1 MIQMLKDFDREDLE
15 TLWKLVKAKHGS
27 TRPEEG
33 YERVLWGDLMT
44 MFEPDVE
51 SPVWR
56 TLQNEKVL
64 IWKLFDS
71 CGVHFLRLQSMHLFM
86 LVEKRYPLTPATIT
100 EMLNKKLQ
108 TDHLNEM
115 CYQLLKLMTKQL
127 KNPGSGRIVGIK
139 RLHDDLRVTTA
150 QLVLLVQSYNCLFR
164 VNAAGTKL
172 QLLKDYN
179 CSRIKTAKNIKINL
193 RSRILT

>member
-1 MIQMLKDFDREDLE
+1 MIHMLKDFDKEDLE

-33 YERVLWGDLMT
+33 YTRVLWEDLMT
-44 MFEPDVE
+44 MFESDVE

-86 LVEKRYPLTPATIT
+86 LVEKRYPLTPTTIT
-100 EMLNKKLQ
+100 EMLNKKIQ
-108 TDHLNEM
+108 IDHLNEM

-127 KNPGSGRIVGIK
+127 KNPESLEEVIVKVLGFQSDDLKITVFDLKDVIVGRYVAFEIDLEIDNQVLPLK
-139 RLHDDLRVTTA
+139 LLDDVHKWQHVDLP
-150 QLVLLVQSYNCLFR
+150 
-164 VNAAGTKL
+164 
-172 QLLKDYN
+172 
-179 CSRIKTAKNIKINL
+179 
-193 RSRILT
+193 IL

>member
-1 MIQMLKDFDREDLE
+1 SKKRAKDSTKRAGTELEQEVAKKQKLDDDKEEAELKKMIKVVPYEEEVAIDAIPVATKPSSIVD
-15 TLWKLVKAKHGS
+15 WKIVKEGKISLFQVIRANGS
-27 TRPEEG
+27 SKRPKEG

-44 MFEPDVE
+44 MFKPDIE
-51 SPVWR
+51 SPIWR

-86 LVEKRYPLTPATIT
+86 LVKKRYPLTPTTIT

-108 TDHLNEM
+108 IDHLNEM

-127 KNPGSGRIVGIK
+127 KNPESV
-139 RLHDDLRVTTA
+139 
-150 QLVLLVQSYNCLFR
+150 
-164 VNAAGTKL
+164 
-172 QLLKDYN
+172 
-179 CSRIKTAKNIKINL
+179 
-193 RSRILT
+193 